1 MSSCTHDPDAT
12 RCCNAREVLRLT
24 ELYLEGTVRYAL
36 ASDARAATLCAAM
49 ATLMTAAAAVG
60 AALLALPKGPLTP
73 AVLFLATASVVTSLC
88 FLMALWSASTSARP
102 AEFDIPGNRRASF
115 TDGDLDGDHA
125 ALLLA
130 QAGIYDEQIGL
141 NAERLRQSA
150 RHLNNALAWAG
161 YAPVAAVLCGVV
173 AVAMRFPSL

>member
-1 MSSCTHDPDAT
+1 MRSCPPDPESL
-12 RCCNAREVLRLT
+12 RCRNAREVLRLT
-24 ELYLEGTVRYAL
+24 ELYLDGTVRYAL

-73 AVLFLATASVVTSLC
+73 VVLFLATASVVTSLC
-88 FLMALWSASTSARP
+88 FLMALWSASTAAQP
-102 AEFDIPGNRRASF
+102 AEFDIPGNRRESF

-125 ALLLA
+125 TLLLA
-130 QAGIYDEQIGL
+130 QAGIYEVQIGL

-150 RHLNNALAWAG
+150 RHLHNALAWARH
-161 YAPVAAVLCGVV
+161 APLAALLAGVV
-173 AVAMRFPSL
+173 AVAVRFPTL